1 VSALA
6 RTLAP
11 GELLRI
17 EHARGVRVC
26 VQSGTLWIT
35 EEARNDDFWLRAGE
49 DIALTGN
56 GLAVLE
62 AVGDTKV
69 RLS

>member
-1 VSALA
+1 VSAPA
-6 RTLAP
+6 RTLAA
-11 GELLRI
+11 GEVMRI

-26 VQSGTLWIT
+26 VQSGLVWIT
-35 EEARNDDFWLRAGE
+35 EEARNDDVWLRAGE
-49 DIALTGN
+49 QASLTGE

-62 AVGDTKV
+62 AIGMTRV

>member
-1 VSALA
+1 MSAAA

-26 VQSGTLWIT
+26 VQSGVLWIT
-35 EEARNDDFWLRAGE
+35 GEARDDDVWLRAGE
-49 DIALTGN
+49 DAALTGD

-62 AVGDTKV
+62 AFGDTKV

>member
-1 VSALA
+1 MSAAA
-6 RTLAP
+6 RTLAA

-26 VQSGTLWIT
+26 VQSGMLWIT
-35 EEARNDDFWLRAGE
+35 EEARNDDVWVRAGE
-49 DIALTGN
+49 DVALTGD

-62 AVGDTKV
+62 AIGQAKV

>member
-1 VSALA
+1 MSARA

-17 EHARGVRVC
+17 EHGRGVHVC
-26 VQSGTLWIT
+26 VQSGVLWIT
-35 EEARNDDFWLRAGE
+35 EEARNDDVWLRAGE
-49 DIALTGN
+49 HAALTGD

-62 AVGDTKV
+62 AVGSTRV

>member
-1 VSALA
+1 MSALA

-17 EHARGVRVC
+17 EHARGVHVC

-35 EEARNDDFWLRAGE
+35 EEARNDDVWLRAGE
-49 DIALTGN
+49 GTDLTGD

-69 RLS
+69 RLT

>member
-1 VSALA
+1 VSAAARMLA
-6 RTLAP
+6 A

-26 VQSGTLWIT
+26 VQSGALWIT
-35 EEARNDDFWLRAGE
+35 EEARNDDVWLRAGE
-49 DIALTGN
+49 DTSLTGD

-62 AVGDTKV
+62 AIGNTHV
-69 RLS
+69 RFS

>member
-1 VSALA
+1 MSAPA
-6 RTLAP
+6 RTLAA

-26 VQSGTLWIT
+26 VQSGMLWIT
-35 EEARNDDFWLRAGE
+35 EEARNDDVWVRAGE
-49 DIALTGN
+49 DVALTGD

-62 AVGDTKV
+62 AIGQAKV

>member
-1 VSALA
+1 MSAIARALA
-6 RTLAP
+6 A

-17 EHARGVRVC
+17 EHARGVQVC
-26 VQSGTLWIT
+26 VQSGVLWIT
-35 EEARNDDFWLRAGE
+35 EEARNDDVWLRAGE
-49 DIALTGN
+49 HASLTGD

-62 AVGDTKV
+62 AIGHVKV